1 MNNLNMAGMHAANG
15 ALGGMPLMNNGSNGG
30 MSRAD
35 ADPEGAQAHETKLK
49 LNTYIYDYF
58 LKNDLYECAR
68 AIIQSQVPLA
78 LHTPKSS
85 PGRRRDG
92 DMNGV
97 DDSAMDTDSKDDLDS
112 KRPDD
117 LPLPMVPSD
126 VPANSFLLD
135 WFQLFWDIYFAQRK
149 GKAATPQA
157 VQYLQNT
164 QVGQG
169 ELGLQSFAY
178 ANSIWYSNKRECVKI
193 INKQCYAKYQCNQG
207 SITTTSCAASRPM
220 GYR

>member
-1 MNNLNMAGMHAANG
+1 MNNINMAGMHAANA

-35 ADPEGAQAHETKLK
+35 SDPEGAQAYETKLK

-78 LHTPKSS
+78 LDTTKSS

-92 DMNGV
+92 DINGV
-97 DDSAMDTDSKDDLDS
+97 DDNAMDTDSKDDLDS
-112 KRPDD
+112 KRPED
-117 LPLPMVPSD
+117 LPLPKVPSD

-149 GKAATPQA
+149 GKQATPQA
-157 VQYLQNT
+157 LQYVQNT
-164 QVGQG
+164 QVG
-169 ELGLQSFAY
+169 
-178 ANSIWYSNKRECVKI
+178 
-193 INKQCYAKYQCNQG
+193 
-207 SITTTSCAASRPM
+207 
-220 GYR
+220 

>member
-1 MNNLNMAGMHAANG
+1 MNNINMAGMHAANG
-15 ALGGMPLMNNGSNGG
+15 ALGSMPLMNNGSNGG

-35 ADPEGAQAHETKLK
+35 ADPDGPQAYDIKVK

-68 AIIQSQVPLA
+68 AIIQSQLPL
-78 LHTPKSS
+78 LLETTKPS

-92 DMNGV
+92 EMNGV

-117 LPLPMVPSD
+117 LPLPKVPSD

-135 WFQLFWDIYFAQRK
+135 WFQLFSDIFVAQRK
-149 GKAATPQA
+149 GKNATPQA
-157 VQYLQNT
+157 VQYVQNT
-164 QVGQG
+164 QVGLRQ
-169 ELGLQSFAY
+169 LTL
-178 ANSIWYSNKRECVKI
+178 
-193 INKQCYAKYQCNQG
+193 
-207 SITTTSCAASRPM
+207 
-220 GYR
+220 

>member
-1 MNNLNMAGMHAANG
+1 MAGMHAANG

-30 MSRAD
+30 MARAD
-35 ADPEGAQAHETKLK
+35 ADLEGAQAYEMKQK

-68 AIIQSQVPLA
+68 AIIQSQIPIL
-78 LHTPKSS
+78 LNNTKIS

-112 KRPDD
+112 KRPED
-117 LPLPMVPSD
+117 LPLPRLSSEVPD
-126 VPANSFLLD
+126 NSFLLD
-135 WFQLFWDIYFAQRK
+135 WFQLFWDIFLAQRK

-157 VQYLQNT
+157 VQYVQNT

-169 ELGLQSFAY
+169 GFGLQ
-178 ANSIWYSNKRECVKI
+178 
-193 INKQCYAKYQCNQG
+193 
-207 SITTTSCAASRPM
+207 
-220 GYR
+220 

>member
-1 MNNLNMAGMHAANG
+1 MNNINMAGMHAANG
-15 ALGGMPLMNNGSNGG
+15 ALGSMPLMNNGSNGG

-35 ADPEGAQAHETKLK
+35 ADPEGAQAYDTKLK

-68 AIIQSQVPLA
+68 AIIQSQLPL
-78 LHTPKSS
+78 LLDTTKPS

-92 DMNGV
+92 EMNGV

-117 LPLPMVPSD
+117 LPLPKVPSD

-149 GKAATPQA
+149 GKNATPQA
-157 VQYLQNT
+157 VQYVQNT
-164 QVGQG
+164 QVG
-169 ELGLQSFAY
+169 LRKLTLYSLTC
-178 ANSIWYSNKRECVKI
+178 AN
-193 INKQCYAKYQCNQG
+193 
-207 SITTTSCAASRPM
+207 
-220 GYR
+220 